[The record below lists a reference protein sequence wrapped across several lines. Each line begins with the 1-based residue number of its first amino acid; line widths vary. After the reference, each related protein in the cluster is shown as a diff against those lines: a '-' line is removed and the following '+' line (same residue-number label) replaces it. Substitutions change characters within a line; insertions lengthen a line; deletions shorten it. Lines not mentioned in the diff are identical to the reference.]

1 MTLLHYI
8 LVHTQYLALLIGL
21 AIALPVVWGHR
32 NKIGIK
38 KPLSALGIGLFF
50 LVASL
55 FSAIVFAQIESKI
68 TGYPQRIGAISVL
81 GEYLICPL
89 ILLAFSKIS
98 RLNTKG
104 LFDCYALCAAVT
116 LILMR
121 INCIHA
127 GCCQGIC
134 LPGSEMRVPVRE
146 IEIAFYALMF
156 LWFLYRER
164 KGYVEGTFFP
174 LLMMLYGILRF
185 ILEWFREANTSS
197 AFHLSHIWAIAAAV
211 IGAGLYFG
219 IRSRSKQNQS
229 DEE

>member
-1 MTLLHYI
+1 MLHYI
-8 LVHTQYLALLIGL
+8 LVHTQYLAVLCALVL
-21 AIALPVVWGHR
+21 AFPIVWFHR
-32 NKIGIK
+32 SKIGISR
-38 KPLSALGIGLFF
+38 PLPVLGVCLF
-50 LVASL
+50 LCAASV
-55 FSAIVFAQIESKI
+55 FSVMAFAFFESRI
-68 TGYPQRIGAISVL
+68 TGFPQRIGAISVL
-81 GEYLICPL
+81 GVYLFCPL

-229 DEE
+229 DEQ